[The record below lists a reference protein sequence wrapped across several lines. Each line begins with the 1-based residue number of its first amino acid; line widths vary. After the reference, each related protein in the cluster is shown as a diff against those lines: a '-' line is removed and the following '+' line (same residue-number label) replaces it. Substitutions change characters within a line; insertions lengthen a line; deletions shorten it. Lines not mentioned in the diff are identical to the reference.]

1 MLYHLLYPLKD
12 YFSGF
17 NLFRYIS
24 FRCIFAATTAFLI
37 GVLLGPH
44 LFRHLRTNGVTEN
57 TDKTDSPQIARLNS
71 NKKKTP
77 TMGGLIIM
85 AGILASTLLWAR
97 LDCPYTLLALLVVAC
112 LGTLG
117 FVDDYIKLTD
127 RVKHG
132 LSRKQKLATQLALGL
147 VLGVSLY
154 HVGSNSVRY
163 YTPELT
169 RLETKQTAEAPGD
182 KSIPASS
189 SPKLALPF
197 VSRWY
202 VPLPFALFLLLVI
215 LVITGT
221 SNAVNLTDGM
231 DGLAIGCCITT
242 TIALVVVSYLAGRVD
257 FSRYLFIP
265 YVPGAGELSV
275 FCCALLGAELA
286 FLWFNCYP
294 AEVFMGD
301 TGALSLG
308 GALGFVAVAVRQEL
322 VLFIAGGVFVA
333 EAASV
338 LLQTFYFKRTGG
350 KRLFRCAPL
359 HHHFQFKGWP
369 ETKVT
374 ARLCIVAAILA
385 GLGLATLKLR

>member
-17 NLFRYIS
+17 NVFRYIS

-37 GVLLGPH
+37 GVLLGPR

-57 TDKTDSPQIARLNS
+57 IDKTDSPQIAKLNS
-71 NKKKTP
+71 SKKKTP
-77 TMGGLIIM
+77 TMGGLVII
-85 AGILASTLLWAR
+85 ASLIVATLLWAR
-97 LDCPYTLLALLVVAC
+97 LNSLYVILGLLAVAC
-112 LGTLG
+112 LGFLG
-117 FVDDYIKLTD
+117 FVDDYIKLKD

-132 LSRKQKLATQLALGL
+132 LSRKQKLATQLGLGLALGA
-147 VLGVSLY
+147 SLY
-154 HVGSNSVRY
+154 FAGSNSVRY

-169 RLETKQTAEAPGD
+169 RLEAKQSAEAQTD
-182 KSIPASS
+182 KGLAGSS
-189 SPKLALPF
+189 TPKLAVPFLSRWYLPLPF
-197 VSRWY
+197 V
-202 VPLPFALFLLLVI
+202 LFMLLAA

-231 DGLAIGCCITT
+231 DGLAIGCSITT
-242 TIALVVVSYLAGRVD
+242 TIALIAVSYIAGRVD
-257 FSRYLFIP
+257 FCRYLFIP

-275 FCCALLGAELA
+275 FCCALLCAELA

-338 LLQTFYFKRTGG
+338 LLQTFYFRRTGG

-374 ARLCIVAAILA
+374 ARLCIIAAILA